1 MSHGEPGGPP
11 AWDVPGR
18 GRRQRSWPLLVVT
31 ALLAA
36 VVGALATLGVTRA
49 ADDDSTPAATDPTTA
64 ATASPDADEDVE
76 PVATGVVPDWVELA
90 ERAGPSVVAIDVRTR
105 SGAGQGSGVI
115 VTEEGRIVTNNHV
128 VAGGVELVVTLW
140 DGRLYPASIVGTD
153 VATDLAVI
161 VIDDPPDDLQPAEL
175 GDSDAVRVG
184 HAVAAIGNP
193 LGLSHTMT
201 TGVVS
206 ALDRPV
212 TTVEQ
217 GSLPGQQATYVTTN
231 AIQVDAAIN
240 PGNSGGPLFDAA
252 GRVIGIN
259 SSIASM
265 PTGAGGSAG
274 SIGLG
279 FAIPSNVVQL
289 IAEQLATEGRAEHA
303 FLGVGLT
310 DAVADVDGERR
321 AGAQVATVEPGSPAA
336 EAGIEPGGV
345 IVAIDGQ
352 AVTGAD
358 SLVGFVRQY
367 PSGAEV
373 TLTVAADGTA
383 TEVPVTLAAREDVL
397 S

>member
-1 MSHGEPGGPP
+1 MSVDRPWDESP
-11 AWDVPGR
+11 AVQRPA
-18 GRRQRSWPLLVVT
+18 RRRTGLVIAVV

-36 VVGALATLGVTRA
+36 VAGSLVTLAVTDGDPA
-49 ADDDSTPAATDPTTA
+49 PAATTPAGGAATTA
-64 ATASPDADEDVE
+64 PPAPTE
-76 PVATGVVPDWVELA
+76 PLGTGTVPDWVELA
-90 ERAGPSVVAIDVRTR
+90 ERVGPSVVAIDVRTR
-105 SGAGQGSGVI
+105 GGAGQGSGVI
-115 VTEEGRIVTNNHV
+115 LGEEGRIVTNHHV

-161 VIDDPPDDLQPAEL
+161 VLDDPPDDLQPAEL

-184 HAVAAIGNP
+184 DPVAAFGNP

-212 TTVEQ
+212 TTQ
-217 GSLPGQQATYVTTN
+217 GTLPGQQATYVTTN

-279 FAIPSNVVQL
+279 FAIPSNLVRL
-289 IAEQLATEGRAEHA
+289 IGEQLAANGSAEHGYI
-303 FLGVGLT
+303 GVGLT
-310 DAVADVDGERR
+310 DAVATVDGESR
-321 AGAQVATVEPGSPAA
+321 AGARVATVEPGSPGEAA
-336 EAGIEPGGV
+336 GLTPGDV
-345 IVAIDGQ
+345 VVAIDGER
-352 AVTGAD
+352 VTGAD

-373 TLTVAADGTA
+373 TLTVVTDGAATDVAVSLA
-383 TEVPVTLAAREDVL
+383 TREDAL
-397 S
+397 P